1 MHYDRLTHLL
11 MKKVLDEKSCCI
23 DVGSHDGEMLDR
35 ILSLAPMGMHYAF
48 EPIPVL
54 YASLR
59 QQYGHRVQVY
69 PYALSDVSG
78 TNNFHYARKA
88 PAYSGLK
95 KRAYAVQ
102 EPDVIEIEVET
113 RRLDTLIPDSV
124 HIDFIKIDVEGAEFL
139 VFRGAEKLL
148 KRCRPV
154 VVFEF
159 GLGASDFYQTQPS
172 DLYHFLVVKAGL
184 KISLLDDYLA
194 GNDAL
199 SLDQFADNYHRKL
212 EYYFVAHP

>member
-1 MHYDRLTHLL
+1 
-11 MKKVLDEKSCCI
+11 MKRVLSDKSCCI

-35 ILSLAPMGMHYAF
+35 MLSLAPEGVHFAF

-54 YASLR
+54 YASLH
-59 QQYGHRVQVY
+59 QQYGSRVQVY

-78 TNNFHYARKA
+78 TNVFHYARKA

-95 KRAYAVQ
+95 KRAYAVH
-102 EPDVIEIEVET
+102 EPDVVEIEVET
-113 RRLDTLIPDSV
+113 RRLDALIPESV

-148 KRCRPV
+148 KRCKPV

-159 GLGASDFYQTQPS
+159 GLGASDFYQTQPA
-172 DLYHFLVVKAGL
+172 DIYHFLSDKAGL
-184 KISLLDDYLA
+184 NISLLDDFLSGNEPLSLEQFA
-194 GNDAL
+194 GN
-199 SLDQFADNYHRKL
+199 YHQKL